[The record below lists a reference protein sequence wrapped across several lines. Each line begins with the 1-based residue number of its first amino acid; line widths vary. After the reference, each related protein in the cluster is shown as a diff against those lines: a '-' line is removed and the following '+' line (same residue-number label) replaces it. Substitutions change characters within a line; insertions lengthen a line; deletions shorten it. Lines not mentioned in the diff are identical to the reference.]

1 VPRQTLV
8 AADLAVTL
16 EVPDRDPVTA
26 TLTGSGTR
34 LELAVSDPAVFAG
47 RGDAAVIRGLAS
59 TLASAGLSVRVS
71 GPTGPLVTLGAPRTP
86 WWQRRVTG
94 SRHIRVERGAGLWS
108 LARGRV
114 RATAGALPTAALLPP
129 PAVWPPAP
137 TLWGRSR
144 RITTTHDPSRGGDP
158 RLVMVPS
165 VHVRPGPAQDAYS
178 LRRGVTT
185 IGSAEE
191 CDVRLAGLAPRHAEI
206 HHDERDEY
214 VLVRLGRV
222 GDTLVNGRPV
232 DSEVLRTASRVQLGG
247 WTMTFYREEYA
258 DHGRP
263 HGGRQG
269 GEIGRQRPQPSRPE
283 IVPDPRGG
291 QR

>member
-1 VPRQTLV
+1 MALQTLV
-8 AADLAVTL
+8 DADLGVTL
-16 EVPDRDPVTA
+16 EVPGRAPVTA
-26 TLTGSGTR
+26 TLTGSGSR
-34 LELAVSDPAVFAG
+34 LDLAVSDPAVFAG

-71 GPTGPLVTLGAPRTP
+71 GPAGALVTLGAPRTP

-94 SRHIRVERGAGLWS
+94 SRHIRIERGAGLWS

-114 RATAGALPTAALLPP
+114 RATAGALPSAALLPP

-144 RITTTHDPSRGGDP
+144 HVTTTHDPSRGGDP
-158 RLVMVPS
+158 RLVLAPS
-165 VHVRPGPAQDAYS
+165 VEPRPGPARDTYS
-178 LRRGVTT
+178 LRRAVTT
-185 IGSAEE
+185 IGSDED
-191 CDVRLAGLAPRHAEI
+191 CDIRLAGLTGRHAEVRN
-206 HHDERDEY
+206 DERDEY

-222 GDTLVNGRPV
+222 GDTLVNGRPA

-247 WTMTFYREEYA
+247 WTLTFYREEYA

-269 GEIGRQRPQPSRPE
+269 GEIGHQRPQPSRRE
-283 IVPDPRGG
+283 ILPGEGHR
-291 QR
+291 

>member
-1 VPRQTLV
+1 MALQTLV
-8 AADLAVTL
+8 DADLGVTL
-16 EVPDRDPVTA
+16 DVPGRAPVTA
-26 TLTGSGTR
+26 TLTGSGSR
-34 LELAVSDPAVFAG
+34 LDLAVSDPAVFAG

-71 GPTGPLVTLGAPRTP
+71 GPTGALVTLGAPRTP

-94 SRHIRVERGAGLWS
+94 SRHIRIERGAGLWS

-114 RATAGALPTAALLPP
+114 RATAGALPSAALLPP

-144 RITTTHDPSRGGDP
+144 HVTTTHDPSRGGDP
-158 RLVMVPS
+158 RLVLAPS
-165 VHVRPGPAQDAYS
+165 VQPRPGPARDTYA
-178 LRRGVTT
+178 LRRAVTT
-185 IGSAEE
+185 IGSDED
-191 CDVRLAGLAPRHAEI
+191 CDIRLAGLTGRHAEVRN
-206 HHDERDEY
+206 DEHDEY

-232 DSEVLRTASRVQLGG
+232 DAEVLRTASRVQLGG
-247 WTMTFYREEYA
+247 WTLTFYREEYA

-269 GEIGRQRPQPSRPE
+269 GEIGHQRPQPPRHEILPE
-283 IVPDPRGG
+283 EGHR
-291 QR
+291 